1 MKRVYANT
9 FKHYDRAVYCQTMEG
24 GHFKDFLKSEKVN
37 YIELPILDQDVVYY
51 KRGLKKE
58 AYALIKSGEYE
69 NVYITDSIPLDMN
82 WDLLVKDCEAQ
93 KSGKAPMEMV
103 TKAKRIV
110 DKACNDATKSTDD
123 LFEVPEKPD
132 AAAIRVALAGMGYGI
147 DDLKKMDHHDIDDD
161 FWKKLVTRKA
171 YHKKSEKAARKQP
184 DRRRGRIRA
193 MMKACPNR
201 TRFLHTKERNR
212 INGKN
217 HRRKDKTSTSI
228 KIASDSI

>member
-1 MKRVYANT
+1 MSESDTLLVYDRKEDMKMKRVYANA
-9 FKHYDRAVYCQTMEG
+9 FKHYDRTVYCQTMEG

-51 KRGLKKE
+51 KIGLKKE

-82 WDLLVKDCEAQ
+82 WNLLVKDCEAQ
-93 KSGKAPMEMV
+93 KFGKQPMEMV
-103 TKAKRIV
+103 TKAKIIV

-123 LFEVPEKPD
+123 LFEVPKKPD

-147 DDLKKMDHHDIDDD
+147 DDLKQMDHHDIDDD
-161 FWKKLVTRKA
+161 FWKKLVTKKD

-184 DRRRGRIRA
+184 DEQQIEEEEE
-193 MMKACPNR
+193 
-201 TRFLHTKERNR
+201 LER
-212 INGKN
+212 
-217 HRRKDKTSTSI
+217 
-228 KIASDSI
+228 

>member
-1 MKRVYANT
+1 MYFDVSLGACPNRTRSLHMTERKIMKMKRVYANA
-9 FKHYDRAVYCQTMEG
+9 FKHYDRVVYCQTIE
-24 GHFKDFLKSEKVN
+24 GHFKDLLRSEGVN
-37 YIELPILDQDVVYY
+37 YTELPVLDQDVIYY

-103 TKAKRIV
+103 TKAKLIV

-132 AAAIRVALAGMGYGI
+132 AAAIMVALAGMGYGI
-147 DDLKKMDHHDIDDD
+147 GDLKKMDHHDIDDD

-171 YHKKSEKAARKQP
+171 YHKKMESLQRW
-184 DRRRGRIRA
+184 
-193 MMKACPNR
+193 
-201 TRFLHTKERNR
+201 
-212 INGKN
+212 
-217 HRRKDKTSTSI
+217 
-228 KIASDSI
+228 

>member
-1 MKRVYANT
+1 MTEQFIARQWKV
-9 FKHYDRAVYCQTMEG
+9 
-24 GHFKDFLKSEKVN
+24 HFKDFLKSEKVN

-123 LFEVPEKPD
+123 LIWKFQRSQMQRYKGSTC
-132 AAAIRVALAGMGYGI
+132 RNGI
-147 DDLKKMDHHDIDDD
+147 WD
-161 FWKKLVTRKA
+161 
-171 YHKKSEKAARKQP
+171 
-184 DRRRGRIRA
+184 
-193 MMKACPNR
+193 
-201 TRFLHTKERNR
+201 
-212 INGKN
+212 
-217 HRRKDKTSTSI
+217 
-228 KIASDSI
+228 

>member
-1 MKRVYANT
+1 MIHFDVNLGACPIRTRSLHMTERKIMKMKRVYANA
-9 FKHYDRAVYCQTMEG
+9 FKHYDRVVYCQTIE
-24 GHFKDFLKSEKVN
+24 GHFKDLLRSEGVN
-37 YIELPILDQDVVYY
+37 YTELPVLDQDVIYY

-103 TKAKRIV
+103 TKAKLIV

-147 DDLKKMDHHDIDDD
+147 GDLKKMDHHDIDDD

-171 YHKKSEKAARKQP
+171 YHKKSEKAVRKQP
-184 DRRRGRIRA
+184 DEQQIEDEEE
-193 MMKACPNR
+193 
-201 TRFLHTKERNR
+201 LER
-212 INGKN
+212 
-217 HRRKDKTSTSI
+217 
-228 KIASDSI
+228 

>member
-1 MKRVYANT
+1 MMYFDVSLGACPNRTRSLHMTERKIMKMKRVYANA
-9 FKHYDRAVYCQTMEG
+9 FKHYDRVVYCQTIE
-24 GHFKDFLKSEKVN
+24 GHFKDLLRSEGVN
-37 YIELPILDQDVVYY
+37 YTELPVLDQDVIYY

-103 TKAKRIV
+103 TKAKLIV

-132 AAAIRVALAGMGYGI
+132 AAAIMVALAGMGYGI
-147 DDLKKMDHHDIDDD
+147 GDLKKMDHHDIDDD

-171 YHKKSEKAARKQP
+171 YHKKMESLQRW
-184 DRRRGRIRA
+184 
-193 MMKACPNR
+193 
-201 TRFLHTKERNR
+201 
-212 INGKN
+212 
-217 HRRKDKTSTSI
+217 
-228 KIASDSI
+228 

>member
-1 MKRVYANT
+1 
-9 FKHYDRAVYCQTMEG
+9 
-24 GHFKDFLKSEKVN
+24 
-37 YIELPILDQDVVYY
+37 
-51 KRGLKKE
+51 
-58 AYALIKSGEYE
+58 
-69 NVYITDSIPLDMN
+69 
-82 WDLLVKDCEAQ
+82 
-93 KSGKAPMEMV
+93 MEMV

-184 DRRRGRIRA
+184 DEQQIEEEEE
-193 MMKACPNR
+193 
-201 TRFLHTKERNR
+201 LER
-212 INGKN
+212 
-217 HRRKDKTSTSI
+217 
-228 KIASDSI
+228 